1 LIIGVVGCRYCNY
14 WLFSVSKF
22 IAEPKQLE
30 AADEMFVA
38 QQNFQ
43 QACIQ

>member
-1 LIIGVVGCRYCNY
+1 
-14 WLFSVSKF
+14 
-22 IAEPKQLE
+22 LE

-43 QACIQ
+43 LATDGAKSDSLYKLA

>member
-1 LIIGVVGCRYCNY
+1 VYQ
-14 WLFSVSKF
+14 KF

-43 QACIQ
+43 QATDGITSDSLYNYL